1 MLSLK
6 DISDTKILFRYIQAA
21 HHQGQVKH
29 TPKALTQMQS
39 KLDSFL
45 KVAKPTPT
53 TTEALK
59 ANNASWVKN
68 QVKVMQDH
76 YLKMLSEV
84 RVEIDRRSFSNES
97 FEKAWLGATKWAVSS
112 LGHRLDRN
120 MLEATRATC
129 HASAMAVPAIPVSSA
144 VNKQTEPR
152 GASLPNHARLV
163 TTVQPPKQPNGDWQY
178 VSHTKRYIPTST
190 VRLVSGPQDPLSNF
204 FPCTI
209 MHRGVKHH
217 CLEQAY
223 QMEKAQHFGHM
234 RAWHLISK
242 SKDAFEAKQLANQF
256 FRGRVFSQVCRD
268 RPEIAKLNTSWKGT
282 REKLML
288 ALLREKAQQCPKFTD
303 SLCNSGHDSIL
314 HNVYDNWWG
323 TGSRDR
329 SVKGLNVFGR
339 LLEDIRSELGR
350 HLTKSDTNQ
359 ECNSGRNQSTT
370 AELRPPPNK
379 NNKQPLS
386 EPVPKVGQA
395 ARSLTST
402 VVTPAKKVIPNQVPP
417 IVTMVKDTNS
427 ARVASP
433 STSPVVDA
441 TRMLV
446 LVPSVSAPET
456 HKRKRSNSASS
467 YFSGSPSPQ
476 TSSPLPSKRTRGL
489 AEVDTSPQLRQG
501 NLSTGPAPG
510 LGALAGIDDRLVDQS
525 GFQLGVMDSDFPPLS
540 SPSLTLSP
548 SPKASSHTRTTQSK
562 YSSFSKPM
570 SHSSPSSHHPS
581 SPHLGTST
589 SPKSISKVDSTP
601 PMLCSNLS
609 HTISKSQP
617 TIPSSF
623 SHPAED
629 SSSSSTLSLTS
640 PSQPV
645 SKARTPLSASY
656 SEAVSSLPV
665 PQVTPTLSQSTLGN
679 FLGIKTSR
687 LSLKSMTPCNAD
699 ETEYE
704 TSSVL
709 RIEARS
715 AEEKRKWELP
725 RIKKSTLVIGD
736 SNISNIK
743 KIRRPLSNQ
752 VQLVSYPGAKVEHFY
767 EILKK
772 QTIPVQGVK
781 NLILNVGLNNRSQ
794 KALNTTGKHI
804 KSLHFQCKRVF
815 PAAKIYYAAIGNNLS
830 NSDEMQNLKDF
841 EKTWKSLGVLIL
853 PCLQETVTTKEGIH
867 WTIETAC
874 NLMDL
879 WMTTL
884 ALN

>member
-21 HHQGQVKH
+21 HHQGQVKQ

-45 KVAKPTPT
+45 KVAKPIPT

-76 YLKMLSEV
+76 YLKMLSDV
-84 RVEIDRRSFSNES
+84 RIEIDRRSFSNES

-163 TTVQPPKQPNGDWQY
+163 TTVQPPKQSNGDWQY

-204 FPCTI
+204 YPCKI

-234 RAWHLISK
+234 RAWHLLSK
-242 SKDAFEAKQLANQF
+242 SKDAFEAKQLANQY

-282 REKLML
+282 RERLML

-329 SVKGLNVFGR
+329 SNVFGR

-350 HLTKSDTNQ
+350 NLTRSDTKQ
-359 ECNSGRNQSTT
+359 ECNSGRNQPTG

-379 NNKQPLS
+379 NKKQPLL
-386 EPVPKVGQA
+386 EPVPMVGQA
-395 ARSLTST
+395 AKSLTST

-417 IVTMVKDTNS
+417 IVTMVKDTNA

-441 TRMLV
+441 IRMSV
-446 LVPSVSAPET
+446 PVPSVSAPET
-456 HKRKRSNSASS
+456 HKRKRSNS
-467 YFSGSPSPQ
+467 PQ
-476 TSSPLPSKRTRGL
+476 ATS
-489 AEVDTSPQLRQG
+489 
-501 NLSTGPAPG
+501 
-510 LGALAGIDDRLVDQS
+510 LGR
-525 GFQLGVMDSDFPPLS
+525 
-540 SPSLTLSP
+540 
-548 SPKASSHTRTTQSK
+548 R
-562 YSSFSKPM
+562 
-570 SHSSPSSHHPS
+570 
-581 SPHLGTST
+581 
-589 SPKSISKVDSTP
+589 
-601 PMLCSNLS
+601 
-609 HTISKSQP
+609 
-617 TIPSSF
+617 
-623 SHPAED
+623 
-629 SSSSSTLSLTS
+629 
-640 PSQPV
+640 
-645 SKARTPLSASY
+645 
-656 SEAVSSLPV
+656 
-665 PQVTPTLSQSTLGN
+665 
-679 FLGIKTSR
+679 
-687 LSLKSMTPCNAD
+687 
-699 ETEYE
+699 
-704 TSSVL
+704 
-709 RIEARS
+709 
-715 AEEKRKWELP
+715 LP
-725 RIKKSTLVIGD
+725 RH
-736 SNISNIK
+736 
-743 KIRRPLSNQ
+743 PLH
-752 VQLVSYPGAKVEHFY
+752 YPAKGH
-767 EILKK
+767 
-772 QTIPVQGVK
+772 
-781 NLILNVGLNNRSQ
+781 VG
-794 KALNTTGKHI
+794 
-804 KSLHFQCKRVF
+804 
-815 PAAKIYYAAIGNNLS
+815 
-830 NSDEMQNLKDF
+830 
-841 EKTWKSLGVLIL
+841 
-853 PCLQETVTTKEGIH
+853 
-867 WTIETAC
+867 
-874 NLMDL
+874 
-879 WMTTL
+879 
-884 ALN
+884 